1 MMQQALARNPNETES
16 RILTEL
22 LQAHFEQFKRQPAEA
37 EKLASIGL
45 SAVPKDIDM
54 AELAAW
60 SSVTR
65 TVFNMHEFITRN

>member
-1 MMQQALARNPNETES
+1 MMRQALARNPNETES

-22 LQAHFEQFKRQPAEA
+22 LQAHFEQFQQQPAEA
-37 EKLASIGL
+37 EKLVSTGL

-60 SSVTR
+60 TSLTR